1 MVKIKRKYKKKTVG
15 RRTKPST
22 TEALCRLQ
30 LQPYN
35 QQQQQKKKLAKLG
48 IKTIREPLKINDS
61 ALFLS
66 KAFGVS
72 YAKSKKKKNILDVLC
87 KLLILHF
94 IIIINYKFFYTF
106 FLIR

>member
-35 QQQQQKKKLAKLG
+35 QQQQQKKKTRQIGDK
-48 IKTIREPLKINDS
+48 
-61 ALFLS
+61 
-66 KAFGVS
+66 
-72 YAKSKKKKNILDVLC
+72 
-87 KLLILHF
+87 
-94 IIIINYKFFYTF
+94 NYKRAT
-106 FLIR
+106 